1 MRGFWALILVLMA
14 FAWSPAEAQTGKFI
28 ARFSDWSAYV
38 SDSPTNKVC
47 FAISQPKDSKPKNVK
62 RGPIYFYISH
72 WPGDKV
78 RNEISVKIGYPFK
91 ANTPSEVTIGT
102 NKFKLFTK
110 DEGAFVESVDTE
122 QRLIDAMK
130 TGSTMVITGR
140 SARGTLTTD
149 RYSLNGIS
157 AALDKINSECA
168 G

>member
-1 MRGFWALILVLMA
+1 MRGFWGLILLVFFLT
-14 FAWSPAEAQTGKFI
+14 PAEAQSGKFV

-72 WPGDKV
+72 WPADKV

-91 ANTPSEVTIGT
+91 PNTASEIKIGT
-102 NKFKLFTK
+102 DRFKLFTK
-110 DEGAFVESVDTE
+110 DEGAFVESVDNE
-122 QRLIDAMK
+122 QRLINAMK

-157 AALDKINSECA
+157 AALDKINSECP
-168 G
+168 

>member
-1 MRGFWALILVLMA
+1 MRGFWALILIPLI
-14 FAWSPAEAQTGKFI
+14 FLWSPAGAQSGKFV

-72 WPGDKV
+72 WPVDKV

-91 ANTPSEVTIGT
+91 ANASSEVTIGT
-102 NKFKLFTK
+102 NRFKLFTK

-157 AALDKINSECA
+157 AVLDKINTECP
-168 G
+168 

>member
-1 MRGFWALILVLMA
+1 MRGFWGLILLV
-14 FAWSPAEAQTGKFI
+14 FVWSPAGAQSGKFV

-47 FAISQPKDSKPKNVK
+47 FAISQPKDTKPKNVK

-72 WPGDKV
+72 WPSDKV

-91 ANTPSEVTIGT
+91 PNAASEVKIGT
-102 NKFKLFTK
+102 NRFKLFTK
-110 DEGAFVESVDTE
+110 DEGAFVESVDNE

-157 AALDKINSECA
+157 AALDKINTECP
-168 G
+168 